1 MNTTSF
7 TVEFHVKKNQRET
20 ERQLFL
26 PKDVKSLCIVG
37 DTKEFGLK
45 DERKNSYS
53 DILTLNKDFVVIR
66 FNPSK
71 AGFYQVVVKGYDINL
86 KEIVVITLIGK
97 FFPDNLKIIKS
108 TCFTIGLLAGF
119 VFLLG
124 EYLGQLVNRTQ
135 DLRKTVSNQTKTL
148 RIGSTE
154 KFIDSDVLLNRFQRY
169 YDYKI
174 DDETFSNKPIK
185 ELYRLLK
192 SGKIDC
198 IVTSISNVDTSSIYW
213 SEVYAIDNTG
223 GVGLRVG
230 VLKTTSNVQL
240 IREFNQ

>member
-26 PKDVKSLCIVG
+26 PKDVRSLCIVG

-45 DERKNSYS
+45 DEQKNSYS

-71 AGFYQVVVKGYDINL
+71 AGIYQVVVKGYDKNL

-97 FFPDNLKIIKS
+97 CFLDNLKIIKS
-108 TCFTIGLLAGF
+108 ICLITGLLAGIVLSF
-119 VFLLG
+119 YECTNYWV
-124 EYLGQLVNRTQ
+124 YTTQ
-135 DLRKTVSNQTKTL
+135 DVNKTL
-148 RIGSTE
+148 SKRPKTLLIGSTE

>member
-66 FNPSK
+66 FKPSK

-86 KEIVVITLIGK
+86 KEIVVISLIGK
-97 FFPDNLKIIKS
+97 CFPDNLKIIKS

-119 VFLLG
+119 VFLFG
-124 EYLGQLVNRTQ
+124 EFFWQLVNRTQ
-135 DLRKTVSNQTKTL
+135 DLRKTVSNQTKIL

-169 YDYKI
+169 YDTKI

>member
-1 MNTTSF
+1 MSTTSF
-7 TVEFHVKKNQRET
+7 TVEFQVKKNQRET
-20 ERQLFL
+20 ECQLFL

-45 DERKNSYS
+45 DEQRNSYS

-71 AGFYQVVVKGYDINL
+71 AGFSQVVVKGYDINL

-97 FFPDNLKIIKS
+97 CFPDNLKIIKS
-108 TCFTIGLLAGF
+108 IYLTIGLLAGF
-119 VFLLG
+119 VFLFG
-124 EYLGQLVNRTQ
+124 EFFGQLVNRTQ
-135 DLRKTVSNQTKTL
+135 DLRKIVSNQTKTL

-169 YDYKI
+169 YDTKI

-223 GVGLRVG
+223 GAGLRVG
-230 VLKTTSNVQL
+230 VLKTASNVQL
-240 IREFNQ
+240 IRKFNQ